1 MIDIPIEIIILGF
14 IAQFF
19 FSARVIIQWFY
30 TEREAKVITPT
41 IYWILSLSASLLFFM
56 YGYFRDDFAIMFGQ
70 FIGYYIY
77 IRNLQIQKKWISFN
91 LIIRQILLLLPIII
105 CIERAWNSN
114 FFNLESLFYNPDI
127 PQWLLYLGIISQITF
142 TFRYVYQWMSSEI
155 LKKSHLPLGFWIISI
170 LGAVLIITYSIFR
183 LDPVLFISHVAGIF
197 MYSRNIYFIYINR
210 NIKTSD

>member
-77 IRNLQIQKKWISFN
+77 IRNLQIQKKWINFN

>member
-19 FSARVIIQWFY
+19 FSTRVIIQWFY

-77 IRNLQIQKKWISFN
+77 IRNLQIQKKWINFN

>member
-1 MIDIPIEIIILGF
+1 MDNLVYLYSLGF

-30 TEREAKVITPT
+30 TEKEARVITPT
-41 IYWILSLSASLLFFM
+41 IYWILSLTASFLFFM

-77 IRNLQIQKKWISFN
+77 IRNLQLQNKWSNFN
-91 LIIRQILLLLPIII
+91 ITIRQILILLPIVV

-114 FFNLESLFYNPDI
+114 FFDFDSLFYNPEI
-127 PQWLLYLGIISQITF
+127 PQWLLYLGVVSQITF

-155 LKKSHLPLGFWIISI
+155 SKKSHLPLGFWNISI
-170 LGAVLIITYSIFR
+170 IGAILIIIYSIFR
-183 LDPVLFISHVAGIF
+183 KDPVLFFSHIAGIF
-197 MYSRNIYFIYINR
+197 MYSRNIYFIYLN
-210 NIKTSD
+210 KKKQ

>member
-77 IRNLQIQKKWISFN
+77 IRNLQIQKKWINFN

-114 FFNLESLFYNPDI
+114 FFNLEFLFYNPDI

-210 NIKTSD
+210 NTKTSD

>member
-19 FSARVIIQWFY
+19 FSTRVIIQWFY

-77 IRNLQIQKKWISFN
+77 IRNLQIQKKWINFN

-170 LGAVLIITYSIFR
+170 LGAILIITYSIFR

-210 NIKTSD
+210 NIKASD

>member
-19 FSARVIIQWFY
+19 FSTRVIIQWFY

-77 IRNLQIQKKWISFN
+77 IRNLQIQKKWINFN

-210 NIKTSD
+210 NIKASD

>member
-19 FSARVIIQWFY
+19 FSARVIVQWFF

-77 IRNLQIQKKWISFN
+77 IRNLQIQKKWINFN

>member
-1 MIDIPIEIIILGF
+1 MDNLVYLYSLGF

-30 TEREAKVITPT
+30 TEKKARVITPT
-41 IYWILSLSASLLFFM
+41 IYWILSLTASFLFFM

-77 IRNLQIQKKWISFN
+77 IRNLQLQNKWSNFN
-91 LIIRQILLLLPIII
+91 ITIRQILILLPIVV

-114 FFNLESLFYNPDI
+114 FFDFDSLFYNPDI
-127 PQWLLYLGIISQITF
+127 PQWLLYLGVVSQITF

-155 LKKSHLPLGFWIISI
+155 SKKSHLPLGFWTISI
-170 LGAVLIITYSIFR
+170 VGAILIIIYSVFR
-183 LDPVLFISHVAGIF
+183 KDPVLFFSHIAGIF
-197 MYSRNIYFIYINR
+197 MYSRNIYFIYLN
-210 NIKTSD
+210 KDK

>member
-1 MIDIPIEIIILGF
+1 MDNIVYIYSLGF

-30 TEREAKVITPT
+30 TEKEARVITPT
-41 IYWILSLSASLLFFM
+41 IYWILSLTASFLFFM

-77 IRNLQIQKKWISFN
+77 IRNLQLQNKWSNFN
-91 LIIRQILLLLPIII
+91 ITIRQILILLPIIV

-114 FFNLESLFYNPDI
+114 FFDFDSLFYNPDI
-127 PQWLLYLGIISQITF
+127 PQWLLYLGVVSQITF

-155 LKKSHLPLGFWIISI
+155 SKKSHLPLGFWTISI
-170 LGAVLIITYSIFR
+170 VGAILIIIYSVFR
-183 LDPVLFISHVAGIF
+183 KDPVLFFSHIAGIF
-197 MYSRNIYFIYINR
+197 MYSRNIYFIYLN
-210 NIKTSD
+210 KDK

>member
-1 MIDIPIEIIILGF
+1 MIDIPIEIIVLGF
-14 IAQFF
+14 VAQFF
-19 FSARVIIQWFY
+19 FSARVIVQWFY
-30 TEREAKVITPT
+30 TEREARVITPT

-77 IRNLQIQKKWISFN
+77 IRNLQIQKKWINFN
-91 LIIRQILLLLPIII
+91 LTIRQILLLLPIII

-114 FFNLESLFYNPDI
+114 FFNLDSLFYNPDI
-127 PQWLLYLGIISQITF
+127 PQWLLYLGIISQIIF

-155 LKKSHLPLGFWIISI
+155 SKKSHLPLGFWIISI
-170 LGAVLIITYSIFR
+170 LGAILIITYSIFR